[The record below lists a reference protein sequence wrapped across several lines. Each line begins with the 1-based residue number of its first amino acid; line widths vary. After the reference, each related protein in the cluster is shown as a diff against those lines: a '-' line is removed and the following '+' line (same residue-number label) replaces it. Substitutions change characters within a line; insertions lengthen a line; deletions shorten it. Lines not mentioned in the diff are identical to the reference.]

1 MSIKLFVTDLD
12 GTLLN
17 SDRMISQ
24 RNLDALAK
32 AKAKGVHVTVA
43 TGRMYVS
50 GAHFARQFFADAPV
64 IACNGGIALALDSN
78 TPVLMETFP
87 EDLMQDFLRYAYARN
102 WYIQWYIGTQIYAK
116 EYRDHF
122 FRAYKTTPDFHLNEV
137 GDDYM
142 PHTKGVIQCV
152 VRDLDG
158 GIPNIIEE
166 IRGIYGDRIKPQQL
180 TGYTIDLTPPQVSK
194 AVACAV
200 LADYYGITPDEI
212 MACGDRD
219 NDIEMLKYAG
229 TAVVPE
235 NGSEEAK
242 AAATYIAP
250 SNDEDGIAKA
260 IEDLILY
267 A

>member
-17 SDRMISQ
+17 SDKEISS
-24 RNLDALAK
+24 RNLEAIAK
-32 AKAKGVHVTVA
+32 AKAKGVRVTAA

-50 GAHFARQFFADAPV
+50 GAHFARQFHADAPV
-64 IACNGGIALALDSN
+64 IACNGGIVLSLDSD
-78 TPVLMETFP
+78 TPLLMETFP
-87 EDLMQDFLRYAYARN
+87 EALMQDFLRYAYARD
-102 WYIQWYIGTQIYAK
+102 WYVQWYIGTAIYAR
-116 EYRDHF
+116 EYREEF
-122 FRAYKTTPDFHLNEV
+122 FYAYKTTPGFHIREV

-142 PHTKGVIQCV
+142 SHTKGIIQCV

-158 GIPNIIEE
+158 GVEKIIKE
-166 IRGIYGDRIKPQQL
+166 IQAVYGDRIKPQQF

-194 AVACAV
+194 AVACAA
-200 LADYYGITPDEI
+200 LAGYYGISREEI
-212 MACGDRD
+212 MVCGDRD

-229 TAVVPE
+229 TSVVPE

-250 SNDEDGIAKA
+250 SNDDDGIAKA
-260 IEDLILY
+260 IEDLILL
-267 A
+267 